1 MMKLA
6 VSLAVL
12 TRYVEGEGP
21 KRARPVSL
29 PRESGVRWWRLFVV
43 ATLALLALGC
53 EAVDPPE
60 TVVLPVADELP
71 QLESPRFELPD
82 RWLGDLDGMHER
94 RMIRVGTT
102 FSLTHYFLDGA
113 TQRGLVYEAM
123 REFEAHVNR
132 ELGTPR
138 ALQVRIVFV
147 PMRRDRL
154 LPALVD
160 GHIDIAIANLTVT
173 PERLESVA
181 FSMPLAR
188 NVSEVLVTGPGSPA
202 ISSLD
207 DLAGQIMHLRRSSSY
222 WESIEALNASFR
234 ERGLEAVRLV
244 EADEHLEDE
253 DLLEM
258 VAVGILPYMI
268 VDDHKA
274 RFWAEVF
281 DGLVMHPE
289 LAVRTGGQIAWALRQ
304 DTPELMAMV
313 NGFVGQIRRG
323 TLTGNVL
330 LRRYLQDNRWVRN
343 PAATADRRRF
353 EETADLFEEYADQYD
368 FDWLMLTALAY
379 QESRIDQSAR
389 SPAGALGI
397 MQLLPTTAADRAV
410 GIPDISTPRNNIH
423 AGARYLRW
431 LADVHLRDPAID
443 DVNRTLFAFAAYNAG
458 PGNLNRIR
466 QRTMEMGLDPNVWF
480 GNAELGA
487 AQIIGRETVTYVT
500 NISKYYFAFQLI
512 TAEMEARERA
522 REMLKTP

>member
-1 MMKLA
+1 MVKLA
-6 VSLAVL
+6 VSLAIL
-12 TRYVEGEGP
+12 ARDVEGGWP
-21 KRARPVSL
+21 TRARPVSL
-29 PRESGVRWWRLFVV
+29 PRESGVRWWRLLVV
-43 ATLALLALGC
+43 TTLAILALGC
-53 EAVDPPE
+53 EAAAPPE
-60 TVVLPVADELP
+60 TVAPPETAELP
-71 QLESPRFELPD
+71 HLESPRFELPA

-102 FSLTHYFLDGA
+102 FSHTHYFLDGA

-132 ELGTPR
+132 ELRTPR

-173 PERLESVA
+173 PERLEAVA
-181 FSMPLAR
+181 FSNPIAT
-188 NVSEVLVTGPGSPA
+188 NVSEVVVTGPESPA
-202 ISSLD
+202 LSSLD
-207 DLAGQIMHLRRSSSY
+207 DLAGTTLYLRRSSSY
-222 WESIEALNASFR
+222 WQSLEALNTTFR
-234 ERGLEAVRLV
+234 ERGLEPVRLV
-244 EADEHLEDE
+244 ETDEHLEDE

-258 VAVGILPYMI
+258 VAAGILPYLV

-274 RFWAEVF
+274 RFWVEVF
-281 DGLVMHPE
+281 DGLVIHPE

-313 NGFVGQIRRG
+313 NGFVGQVRRG

-330 LRRYLQDNRWVRN
+330 LRRYLRDNRWVRN
-343 PAATADRRRF
+343 PAVTADRQRF
-353 EETADLFEEYADQYD
+353 EEVVDLFREYGGQYD
-368 FDWLMLTALAY
+368 FDWLMITALAY

-431 LADVHLRDPAID
+431 LADVHLNDPAID

-466 QRTMEMGLDPNVWF
+466 RRTTEMGLDPNVWF

-487 AQIIGRETVTYVT
+487 AQIIGRETVTYVK
-500 NISKYYFAFQLI
+500 NIAKYYFAFQLI
-512 TAEMEARERA
+512 TAEMEGRERA
-522 REMLKTP
+522 RETMKAR